1 MELQFALNYKPV
13 LSPRGDDD
21 FRICKYIEL
30 QPNLLKSIIIQIM
43 VEEIQISN
51 LFP

>member
-1 MELQFALNYKPV
+1 MELQFALNYRPDP
-13 LSPRGDDD
+13 SPRGDDD
-21 FRICKYIEL
+21 IRICKYIEF
-30 QPNLLKSIIIQIM
+30 QSNLLKSNSIQMM